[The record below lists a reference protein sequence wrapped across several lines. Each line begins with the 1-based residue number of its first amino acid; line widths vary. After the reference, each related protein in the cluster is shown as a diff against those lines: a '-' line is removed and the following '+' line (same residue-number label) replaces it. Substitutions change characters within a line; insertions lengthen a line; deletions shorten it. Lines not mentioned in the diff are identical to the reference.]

1 MRVQELVRLVA
12 VRFAE
17 EFLVNLLHERVFVG
31 LAVLELVSVRVVQN
45 GRTER
50 AQIHIVADNCRLDR
64 LTTAV
69 DASARARHDLDELH
83 VVGAVF
89 HAL

>member
-1 MRVQELVRLVA
+1 MRVQQLVCLVA

-17 EFLVNLLHERVFVG
+17 EFLVDLLHERVVVG
-31 LAVLELVSVRVVQN
+31 LAVLKLVRIRVVEN

-69 DASARARHDLDELH
+69 DASARASHDLDELY
-83 VVGAVF
+83 VVGAVLYAF
-89 HAL
+89 